1 MKTMGK
7 TRSLELRW
15 IRGFTNQNIEF
26 VDEKTVCYL
35 CGSHICFLNLETKR
49 QSALESPGRGA
60 GVLTASGI
68 SGIFAFSERKLEP
81 SIFVYSFPDLKQK
94 QQLKSG
100 ALLDYTLLTLSDG
113 GPYLAGCSSV
123 PDFTVTIWNWESAES
138 LCSLK
143 QTGWDVVSLTF
154 NPLNWLQFC
163 VLGASFIAVWNIE
176 KSVNTHVLKP
186 SVIELPA
193 ADGSSVE
200 RVLPSL
206 LNADMEFTYY
216 GPEMPPS
223 SITGVSGDDLESVW
237 ADLCSEP
244 RLTPVAICWTTS
256 SELYV
261 GCQEGFLLLVDSET
275 HAVSIIFDPT
285 TPAANPELKQCG
297 FQGLSLHRNGLIA
310 VGKDKTAHRLV
321 IKGSQVTITQ
331 TWRFETPIRT
341 AMFSPDYETL
351 LFTSSMGQ
359 IYRTD
364 TGQSEGIVKVL
375 DVLSGNFL
383 AAAFCQSSENICV
396 SVREGGQLQLWS
408 AHGICLGS
416 LPLQVQA
423 TSLACCPSATY
434 AALGTASGRLLLFD
448 LNDPRRP
455 RLVHQIRLYR
465 SAVHHIVQVFSTCTV
480 QFHPCF
486 VDFDQTGHF
495 LFAAAT
501 DPNVFVLNAKAS
513 QSFSVVGYAVVPGP
527 VLSLSARY
535 IAESGLVEVLTLCP
549 GHERR
554 SLEGSLLSLF
564 ALSAKNLS
572 DRHSRLSDEALNM
585 LTYEVPH
592 PINSCVL
599 GVHSVFAYCHRR
611 KTLQLFQLPQDTEPR
626 HRTVQLKQT
635 KEVKGHPLGPA
646 ALVLSP
652 DQKWLASLG
661 RDGLLQ
667 IRETS
672 SMDHHVEKQS
682 HSSRVGGIQSVSFS
696 PDSHSLLT
704 AGFKDGCLVCSDF
717 RFEDARADNSSA
729 TDMNEMLSSENSVL
743 IGLPEWESPF
753 EFLSK
758 MDGDEVKV
766 TEHEDSRDSPSR
778 LTWLEI
784 KHNTVSQED
793 DQQYSTKK
801 EHLRKRLRELR
812 DAVQD
817 MVSENEKA
825 PQMERMDLQQF
836 NLDVDGQR
844 RVDTM
849 LAEEVMQVILT
860 CLKSKIALNVVCLR
874 LKSIFNEL
882 QVKSEIEQKIQENDA
897 LCVKLKGELWD
908 ALMVKGR
915 AVRAFHS
922 DHEVK
927 NFPLTERT
935 TKQLEDLRRAEHV
948 RMLEKAEVKRQN
960 SRQEKLHHP
969 TSESVDQQ
977 GEGRDLLTSSYSA
990 QLGCSH
996 PDLYDQLTLQT
1007 TDQRINQIILLQD
1020 VIHRVKTAFNHEFDA
1035 VHRQKVREISH
1046 VRDRNRQIR
1055 EIMAELE
1062 LKEDLWEPE
1071 MTVSEM
1077 PERLFIVDDN
1087 EMETDKFLTPEQRQ
1101 EEERKRQEEQKRLN
1115 AESDES
1121 RDRALEDMMAGVLE
1135 VKTQG
1140 FLKLEIPPP
1149 EFVLTKPDVHW
1160 SDEEKKLYKEFEKKK
1175 KVLCEEKEKYRKS
1188 LETEMKKLQASTA
1201 EFTEKLDGSVRR
1213 LFEMK
1218 IRSQMAVYQEE
1229 LKIICLKHS
1238 IRLDE
1243 AMRNREAELTLKLEQ
1258 TLSHKE
1264 QLGNELTKQEQE
1276 VALFRE
1282 SYESI
1287 LAEDRVGTKINRF
1300 LSVLTYISFKILDKD
1315 FRKEFLDL
1323 PRLVVDHLYKLFKR
1337 RPRVQ
1342 KLRTENS
1349 TKPFKEQTPCASQGP
1364 DAFDKMLKAM
1374 DELDAK
1380 ENMPEGLNPAVWE
1393 RFCHARRAKAASE
1406 QKVRVNALT
1415 MAEMQAFL
1423 QKRNEENVAAEQQIQ
1438 TLNRELESLLK
1449 TRNMLQMDT
1458 MVQAL
1463 LKQGQV
1469 EVPITDLA
1477 PDYSDAVLLRRSVV
1491 EDLNRTIQALG
1502 EQKIATM
1509 EETKELRK
1517 GLIQMEW
1524 ENKKRRMQI
1533 EDLKSK
1539 ARDIQMLRLTED
1551 QKEHLNKID
1560 RDSRVS
1566 KQVSTLKKTIEFH
1579 KKAHLKA
1586 IEKRRLKIKQLNS
1599 QAGKKAEENAE
1610 LDQQIRSMEVTV
1622 SELTHIWEATA
1633 LVEVHSTKRRTIKAG
1648 AEGNI

>member
-7 TRSLELRW
+7 TRGLELRW
-15 IRGFTNQNIEF
+15 IQGSTNQNIEF
-26 VDEKTVCYL
+26 VGEKTVCYL
-35 CGSHICFLNLETKR
+35 CGSHICFLNLETKDQR
-49 QSALESPGRGA
+49 VLESPGRGA
-60 GVLTASGI
+60 GALTASGI
-68 SGIFAFSERKLEP
+68 SGIFAFAERKLEP
-81 SIFVYSFPDLKQK
+81 TVFIYSFPDLKLK
-94 QQLKSG
+94 QQLKGG
-100 ALLDYTLLTLSDG
+100 ALLNYTLLALSDG

-123 PDFTVTIWNWESAES
+123 PGFTITIWNWESAES
-138 LCSLK
+138 LCSLV
-143 QTGWDVVSLTF
+143 QSGCDVVSLVF

-163 VLGASFIAVWNIE
+163 VLGTSFITVWNIE
-176 KSVNTHVLKP
+176 KSVSTHVLKP
-186 SVIELPA
+186 SVIQLPA
-193 ADGSSVE
+193 ADGSFVE
-200 RVLPSL
+200 QALPPL
-206 LNADMEFTYY
+206 LNANVELTYY

-223 SITGVSGDDLESVW
+223 SVSGVSGDDLESVW
-237 ADLCSEP
+237 ADLCSKP

-261 GCQEGFLLLVDSET
+261 GCQEGFLLLLDAET
-275 HAVSIIFDPT
+275 HAVSLIFDPT
-285 TPAANPELKQCG
+285 APAANAELTQCS
-297 FQGLSLHRNGLIA
+297 FQGLSLDRNGLIA
-310 VGKDKTAHRLV
+310 VKKDRTVHRLI
-321 IKGSQVTITQ
+321 IKGTQVTIAQ
-331 TWRFETPIRT
+331 TWRFETPICA

-351 LFTSSMGQ
+351 LFTSNTGQ
-359 IYRTD
+359 IYRTS
-364 TGQSEGIVKVL
+364 TGQSEEIVKVL

-383 AAAFCQSSENICV
+383 AATFCQSSENICV

-408 AHGICLGS
+408 ADGICLGS
-416 LPLQVQA
+416 LLLHVQA
-423 TSLACCPSATY
+423 TSLACCPSAAY
-434 AALGTASGRLLLFD
+434 AALGSASGQLLFID
-448 LNDPRRP
+448 LTEPRRP
-455 RLVHQIRLYR
+455 RLVHHIRLYR
-465 SAVHHIVQVFSTCTV
+465 SAVQHIV
-480 QFHPCF
+480 
-486 VDFDQTGHF
+486 FDQTGHF
-495 LFAAAT
+495 LLTAAT
-501 DPNVFVLNAKAS
+501 DPKVHVLNAKAS
-513 QSFSVVGYAVVPGP
+513 QSFSVVGYTVVAGP

-535 IAESGLVEVLTLCP
+535 IAESRLVQVLTLCP
-549 GHERR
+549 GHERPT
-554 SLEGSLLSLF
+554 LEGCLLSLF
-564 ALSAKNLS
+564 TLSAENLAE
-572 DRHSRLSDEALNM
+572 RHGRLSDEGLNM
-585 LTYEVPH
+585 LTYQVPH
-592 PINSCVL
+592 PVNSCVL
-599 GVHSVFAYCHRR
+599 GLHSVFAYCHRR
-611 KTLQLFQLPQDTEPR
+611 KTLQLFQLPQDAEAR
-626 HRTVQLKQT
+626 HETVELKQT

-646 ALVLSP
+646 TLVLSP
-652 DQKWLASLG
+652 DQRWLASLG
-661 RDGLLQ
+661 RDGSLQ
-667 IRETS
+667 IRDTS
-672 SMDHHVEKQS
+672 SMDHHVEKHS
-682 HSSRVGGIQSVSFS
+682 HSSGVGGVQSVSFS
-696 PDSHSLLT
+696 PDSHWLLT
-704 AGFKDGCLVCSDF
+704 AGFEDGSLVCSHF
-717 RFEDARADNSSA
+717 RFEDADNNA
-729 TDMNEMLSSENSVL
+729 TTDLNEMLSSENSVL
-743 IGLPEWESPF
+743 SGLPDWESPD
-753 EFLSK
+753 EFVDRNK
-758 MDGDEVKV
+758 MDGEEVNV
-766 TEHEDSRDSPSR
+766 TKHEDSCDSSSH

-784 KHNTVSQED
+784 KHNTILQED
-793 DQQYSTKK
+793 DEQYSVKK
-801 EHLRKRLRELR
+801 ENLRKRLQELR
-812 DAVQD
+812 VAVQD
-817 MVSENEKA
+817 MVSENENA
-825 PQMERMDLQQF
+825 SQMERMDLQQF

-844 RVDTM
+844 RLDAMV
-849 LAEEVMQVILT
+849 AEEV
-860 CLKSKIALNVVCLR
+860 
-874 LKSIFNEL
+874 L

-897 LCVKLKGELWD
+897 LCAKLKKELWD
-908 ALMVKGR
+908 SMMVKGR

-927 NFPLTERT
+927 NFALTERT
-935 TKQLEDLRRAEHV
+935 TKQLEDLRRVEHM
-948 RMLEKAEVKRQN
+948 RMLEKAAIKLQNSGQERLYDPTSGSEVK
-960 SRQEKLHHP
+960 
-969 TSESVDQQ
+969 Q
-977 GEGRDLLTSSYSA
+977 GEGREVLTSSYSA

-1020 VIHRVKTAFNHEFDA
+1020 VIHRVKMAFNNEFDA
-1035 VHRQKVREISH
+1035 VHRQKVQEISH

-1077 PERLFIVDDN
+1077 PERLFSVDDH
-1087 EMETDKFLTPEQRQ
+1087 EIETEKFLTPEQRQ

-1149 EFVLTKPDVHW
+1149 EFVLTKPDIHW
-1160 SDEEKKLYKEFEKKK
+1160 TDEEKKLHQEFEKKS

-1201 EFTEKLDGSVRR
+1201 ELTERFDGSVRR

-1238 IRLDE
+1238 IHLDE
-1243 AMRNREAELTLKLEQ
+1243 AMRNREVELTLKLEQ
-1258 TLSHKE
+1258 TLALKE
-1264 QLGNELTKQEQE
+1264 QLGNELMRQEQE

-1282 SYESI
+1282 SYESV
-1287 LAEDRVGTKINRF
+1287 LAEDR
-1300 LSVLTYISFKILDKD
+1300 ILDKD

-1323 PRLVVDHLYKLFKR
+1323 PRVVVDHLYKLFKR

-1349 TKPFKEQTPCASQGP
+1349 SRPFKEQTPCASQGP

-1374 DELDAK
+1374 EELDAK
-1380 ENMPEGLNPAVWE
+1380 ENMPEGLNPSVWE
-1393 RFCHARRAKAASE
+1393 RFCHVRRAKAASE

-1438 TLNRELESLLK
+1438 TLNRELESSLK

-1469 EVPITDLA
+1469 EVPITYLA
-1477 PDYSDAVLLRRSVV
+1477 PDYSDAVLLHRSVV

-1533 EDLKSK
+1533 EDLKIK

-1551 QKEHLNKID
+1551 QKEYLNKID

-1579 KKAHLKA
+1579 KKAHFKA
-1586 IEKRRLKIKQLNS
+1586 IEKHRVKIKQLKS

-1622 SELTHIWEATA
+1622 SELSHIWEATA
-1633 LVEVHSTKRRTIKAG
+1633 LVEVHSTKKTVIKATG
-1648 AEGNI
+1648 KGNM

>member
-7 TRSLELRW
+7 TRGLELRW
-15 IRGFTNQNIEF
+15 IQGSTNQNIEF
-26 VDEKTVCYL
+26 VGEKTVCYL
-35 CGSHICFLNLETKR
+35 CGSHICFLNLETKDQR
-49 QSALESPGRGA
+49 VLESPGRGA
-60 GVLTASGI
+60 GALTASGI

-81 SIFVYSFPDLKQK
+81 TVFIYSFPDLKLK
-94 QQLKSG
+94 QQLKGG
-100 ALLDYTLLTLSDG
+100 ALLDYTLLALSDG

-123 PDFTVTIWNWESAES
+123 PAFTITIWNWESAES
-138 LCSLK
+138 LCSLV
-143 QTGWDVVSLTF
+143 QRGCDVVSLAF
-154 NPLNWLQFC
+154 NPLNWLQFS
-163 VLGASFIAVWNIE
+163 VLGTSFITVWNIE
-176 KSVNTHVLKP
+176 KSVSTHVLKP
-186 SVIELPA
+186 SVIQLPA
-193 ADGSSVE
+193 ADGSFVE
-200 RVLPSL
+200 QALPPL
-206 LNADMEFTYY
+206 LNANMEFTYY

-223 SITGVSGDDLESVW
+223 SVSGVSGDDLESVW
-237 ADLCSEP
+237 ADLCSKP
-244 RLTPVAICWTTS
+244 SLTPVAICWTTS

-261 GCQEGFLLLVDSET
+261 GCQEGFLLLLDAET
-275 HAVSIIFDPT
+275 HAVSVVFDPT
-285 TPAANPELKQCG
+285 APAANPELKQRS
-297 FQGLSLHRNGLIA
+297 FQGLSLDRNGLIA
-310 VGKDKTAHRLV
+310 VKKDRTVHRLI
-321 IKGSQVTITQ
+321 IKGTQVTIAQ
-331 TWRFETPIRT
+331 TWRFETPICA

-351 LFTSSMGQ
+351 LFTSSTGQ
-359 IYRTD
+359 IYRPS

-383 AAAFCQSSENICV
+383 AATFCQSSENICV

-408 AHGICLGS
+408 ADGMCLGS
-416 LPLQVQA
+416 LPLHVQA
-423 TSLACCPSATY
+423 TSLACCPSAAY
-434 AALGTASGRLLLFD
+434 AALGTASGQLLFID
-448 LNDPRRP
+448 LTEPRQP
-455 RLVHQIRLYR
+455 RLVHHIRLYH
-465 SAVHHIVQVFSTCTV
+465 SAVQHIV
-480 QFHPCF
+480 
-486 VDFDQTGHF
+486 FDQTGHF
-495 LFAAAT
+495 LLTAAT
-501 DPNVFVLNAKAS
+501 DPNIYVLNARAS
-513 QSFSVVGYAVVPGP
+513 LSFSVVGYTVVAGP

-535 IAESGLVEVLTLCP
+535 IAESRLVQVLTLCP
-549 GHERR
+549 GHERPT
-554 SLEGSLLSLF
+554 LEGCLLSLF
-564 ALSAKNLS
+564 TLSAENLAE
-572 DRHSRLSDEALNM
+572 RHGRLSDEGLNM

-592 PINSCVL
+592 PVSSCVL
-599 GVHSVFAYCHRR
+599 GLHSVFAYCHRR
-611 KTLQLFQLPQDTEPR
+611 KTLQLFQLPQDAEAR
-626 HRTVQLKQT
+626 HETVELKQT

-646 ALVLSP
+646 TLVLSP
-652 DQKWLASLG
+652 DQRWLASLG
-661 RDGLLQ
+661 RDGSLQ
-667 IRETS
+667 IRDTS

-682 HSSRVGGIQSVSFS
+682 HSSGVGGVQSVSFS

-704 AGFKDGCLVCSDF
+704 AGFEDGCLVCSQF
-717 RFEDARADNSSA
+717 RFEDADSNTA
-729 TDMNEMLSSENSVL
+729 TDLNEMLSSENSVL
-743 IGLPEWESPF
+743 RGLPEWESPD
-753 EFLSK
+753 EFVDRNK
-758 MDGDEVKV
+758 MDGEEVNV
-766 TEHEDSRDSPSR
+766 TKHEDSCDSPSR

-784 KHNTVSQED
+784 KHNRILQED
-793 DQQYSTKK
+793 DEQYSVKK
-801 EHLRKRLRELR
+801 ENLRKRLQELR

-817 MVSENEKA
+817 MVSENENA
-825 PQMERMDLQQF
+825 SQMEQMDLQQF

-844 RVDTM
+844 RLDAMV
-849 LAEEVMQVILT
+849 AEEVMQVLLT
-860 CLKSKIALNVVCLR
+860 CLKYEMNIVRFR
-874 LKSIFNEL
+874 LFKSIFYEM
-882 QVKSEIEQKIQENDA
+882 QVKSEIEQKIQEKDA
-897 LCVKLKGELWD
+897 LCAKLKKELWD
-908 ALMVKGR
+908 SMMVKGR

-927 NFPLTERT
+927 NFALTERT
-935 TKQLEDLRRAEHV
+935 TKQLEDLRRVEHM
-948 RMLEKAEVKRQN
+948 RMLEKAAIKQQNSGQERLHDPTSGSEVK
-960 SRQEKLHHP
+960 
-969 TSESVDQQ
+969 Q
-977 GEGRDLLTSSYSA
+977 GEGREVLTSSYSA

-1020 VIHRVKTAFNHEFDA
+1020 VIHRVKTAFNNEFDA
-1035 VHRQKVREISH
+1035 VHRQKVQEISH

-1077 PERLFIVDDN
+1077 PERLFSVDN
-1087 EMETDKFLTPEQRQ
+1087 HEIETEKFLTPEQRQ

-1115 AESDES
+1115 AERDES

-1149 EFVLTKPDVHW
+1149 EFVLTKPDIHW
-1160 SDEEKKLYKEFEKKK
+1160 TDEEKKLHQEFEKKS

-1201 EFTEKLDGSVRR
+1201 EFTEKFDGSVRR

-1238 IRLDE
+1238 IHLDE
-1243 AMRNREAELTLKLEQ
+1243 AMRNREVELTLKLEQ
-1258 TLSHKE
+1258 TLALKE
-1264 QLGNELTKQEQE
+1264 QLGNELMKQEQE

-1282 SYESI
+1282 SYESV
-1287 LAEDRVGTKINRF
+1287 LAEDR
-1300 LSVLTYISFKILDKD
+1300 ILDKD

-1323 PRLVVDHLYKLFKR
+1323 PRVVVDHLYKLFKR

-1349 TKPFKEQTPCASQGP
+1349 SKPFKEQTPCASQGP

-1374 DELDAK
+1374 EELDAK
-1380 ENMPEGLNPAVWE
+1380 ENMPEGLNPSVWE
-1393 RFCHARRAKAASE
+1393 RFCHVRRAKAASE

-1423 QKRNEENVAAEQQIQ
+1423 QRRNEENMAAEQQIQ
-1438 TLNRELESLLK
+1438 TLNRELESSLK

-1477 PDYSDAVLLRRSVV
+1477 PDYSGAVLLHRSVV

-1533 EDLKSK
+1533 EDLKIK

-1551 QKEHLNKID
+1551 QKEYLNKID

-1579 KKAHLKA
+1579 KKAHFKA
-1586 IEKRRLKIKQLNS
+1586 IEKHRLKIKQLKS

-1610 LDQQIRSMEVTV
+1610 LDQQIQGMEVTV
-1622 SELTHIWEATA
+1622 SELRHIWEATA
-1633 LVEVHSTKRRTIKAG
+1633 FLEAHSTKRPAIKATG
-1648 AEGNI
+1648 KGNM

>member
-7 TRSLELRW
+7 TRGLELRW
-15 IRGFTNQNIEF
+15 IQGSTNQNIEF
-26 VDEKTVCYL
+26 VGEKTVCYL
-35 CGSHICFLNLETKR
+35 CGSHICFLNLETKDQR
-49 QSALESPGRGA
+49 VLESPGRGA
-60 GVLTASGI
+60 GALTASGI
-68 SGIFAFSERKLEP
+68 SGIFAFAERKLEP
-81 SIFVYSFPDLKQK
+81 TVFIYSFPDLKLK
-94 QQLKSG
+94 QQLKGG
-100 ALLDYTLLTLSDG
+100 ALLNYTLLALSDG

-123 PDFTVTIWNWESAES
+123 PGFTITIWNWESAES
-138 LCSLK
+138 LCSLV
-143 QTGWDVVSLTF
+143 QSGCDVVSLVF

-163 VLGASFIAVWNIE
+163 VLGTSFITVWNIE
-176 KSVNTHVLKP
+176 KSVSTHVLKP
-186 SVIELPA
+186 SVIQLPA
-193 ADGSSVE
+193 ADGSFVE
-200 RVLPSL
+200 QALPPL
-206 LNADMEFTYY
+206 LNANVELTYY

-223 SITGVSGDDLESVW
+223 SVSGVSGDDLESVW
-237 ADLCSEP
+237 ADLCSKP

-261 GCQEGFLLLVDSET
+261 GCQEGFLLLLDAET
-275 HAVSIIFDPT
+275 HAVSLIFDPT
-285 TPAANPELKQCG
+285 APAANAELTQCS
-297 FQGLSLHRNGLIA
+297 FQGLSLDRNGLIA
-310 VGKDKTAHRLV
+310 VKKDRTVHRLI
-321 IKGSQVTITQ
+321 IKGTQVTIAQ
-331 TWRFETPIRT
+331 TWRFETPICA

-351 LFTSSMGQ
+351 LFTSNTGQ
-359 IYRTD
+359 IYRTS
-364 TGQSEGIVKVL
+364 TGQSEEIVKVL

-383 AAAFCQSSENICV
+383 AATFCQSSENICV

-408 AHGICLGS
+408 ADGICLGS
-416 LPLQVQA
+416 LLLHVQA
-423 TSLACCPSATY
+423 TSLACCPSAAY
-434 AALGTASGRLLLFD
+434 AALGSASGQLLFID
-448 LNDPRRP
+448 LTEPRRP
-455 RLVHQIRLYR
+455 RLVHHIRLYR
-465 SAVHHIVQVFSTCTV
+465 SAVQHIV
-480 QFHPCF
+480 
-486 VDFDQTGHF
+486 FDQTGHF
-495 LFAAAT
+495 LLTAAT
-501 DPNVFVLNAKAS
+501 DPKVHVLNAKAS
-513 QSFSVVGYAVVPGP
+513 QSFSVVGYTVVAGP

-535 IAESGLVEVLTLCP
+535 IAESRLVQVLTLCP
-549 GHERR
+549 GHERPT
-554 SLEGSLLSLF
+554 LEGCLLSLF
-564 ALSAKNLS
+564 TLSAENLAE
-572 DRHSRLSDEALNM
+572 RHGRLSDEGLNM
-585 LTYEVPH
+585 LTYQVPH
-592 PINSCVL
+592 PVNSCVL
-599 GVHSVFAYCHRR
+599 GLHSVFAYCHRR
-611 KTLQLFQLPQDTEPR
+611 KTLQLFQLPQDAEAR
-626 HRTVQLKQT
+626 HETVELKQT

-646 ALVLSP
+646 TLVLSP
-652 DQKWLASLG
+652 DQRWLASLG
-661 RDGLLQ
+661 RDGSLQ
-667 IRETS
+667 IRDTS
-672 SMDHHVEKQS
+672 SMDHHVEKHS
-682 HSSRVGGIQSVSFS
+682 HSSGVGGVQSVSFS
-696 PDSHSLLT
+696 PDSHWLLT
-704 AGFKDGCLVCSDF
+704 AGFEDGSLVCSHF
-717 RFEDARADNSSA
+717 RFEDADNNA
-729 TDMNEMLSSENSVL
+729 TTDLNEMLSSENSVL
-743 IGLPEWESPF
+743 SGLPDWESPD
-753 EFLSK
+753 EFVDRNK
-758 MDGDEVKV
+758 MDGEEVNV
-766 TEHEDSRDSPSR
+766 TKHEDSCDSSSH

-784 KHNTVSQED
+784 KHNTV
-793 DQQYSTKK
+793 
-801 EHLRKRLRELR
+801 
-812 DAVQD
+812 QD
-817 MVSENEKA
+817 MVSENENA
-825 PQMERMDLQQF
+825 SQMERMDLQQF

-844 RVDTM
+844 RLDAMV
-849 LAEEVMQVILT
+849 AEEVLQVILT
-860 CLKSKIALNVVCLR
+860 CLKYEMNVVCFR
-874 LKSIFNEL
+874 LFKSIFYEM

-897 LCVKLKGELWD
+897 LCAKLKKELWD
-908 ALMVKGR
+908 SMMVKGR

-927 NFPLTERT
+927 NFALTERT
-935 TKQLEDLRRAEHV
+935 TKQLEDLRRVEHM
-948 RMLEKAEVKRQN
+948 RMLEKAAIKLQNSGQERLYDPTSGSEVK
-960 SRQEKLHHP
+960 
-969 TSESVDQQ
+969 Q
-977 GEGRDLLTSSYSA
+977 GEGREVLTSSYSA

-1020 VIHRVKTAFNHEFDA
+1020 VIHRVKMAFNNEFDA
-1035 VHRQKVREISH
+1035 VHRQKVQEISH

-1077 PERLFIVDDN
+1077 PERLFSVDDH
-1087 EMETDKFLTPEQRQ
+1087 EIETEKFLTPEQRQ

-1149 EFVLTKPDVHW
+1149 EFVLTKPDIHW
-1160 SDEEKKLYKEFEKKK
+1160 TDEEKKLHQEFEKKS

-1201 EFTEKLDGSVRR
+1201 ELTERFDGSVRR

-1238 IRLDE
+1238 IHLDE
-1243 AMRNREAELTLKLEQ
+1243 AMRNREVELTLKLEQ
-1258 TLSHKE
+1258 TLALKE
-1264 QLGNELTKQEQE
+1264 QLGNELMRQEQE

-1282 SYESI
+1282 SYESV
-1287 LAEDRVGTKINRF
+1287 LAEDR
-1300 LSVLTYISFKILDKD
+1300 ILDKD

-1323 PRLVVDHLYKLFKR
+1323 PRVVVDHLYKLFKR

-1349 TKPFKEQTPCASQGP
+1349 SRPFKEQTPCASQGP

-1374 DELDAK
+1374 EELDAK
-1380 ENMPEGLNPAVWE
+1380 ENMPEGLNPSVWE
-1393 RFCHARRAKAASE
+1393 RFCHVRRAKAASE

-1438 TLNRELESLLK
+1438 TLNRELESSLK

-1469 EVPITDLA
+1469 EVPITYLA
-1477 PDYSDAVLLRRSVV
+1477 PDYSDAVLLHRSVV

-1533 EDLKSK
+1533 EDLKIK

-1551 QKEHLNKID
+1551 QKEYLNKID

-1579 KKAHLKA
+1579 KKAHFKA
-1586 IEKRRLKIKQLNS
+1586 IEKHRVKIKQLKS

-1622 SELTHIWEATA
+1622 SELSHIWEATA
-1633 LVEVHSTKRRTIKAG
+1633 LVEVHSTKKTVIKATG
-1648 AEGNI
+1648 KGNM

>member
-7 TRSLELRW
+7 TRGLELRW
-15 IRGFTNQNIEF
+15 IQGSTNQNIEF
-26 VDEKTVCYL
+26 VGEKTVCYL
-35 CGSHICFLNLETKR
+35 CGSHICFLNLETKDQR
-49 QSALESPGRGA
+49 VLESPGRGA
-60 GVLTASGI
+60 GALTASGI
-68 SGIFAFSERKLEP
+68 SGIFAFAERKLEP
-81 SIFVYSFPDLKQK
+81 TVFIYSFPDLKLK
-94 QQLKSG
+94 QQLKGG
-100 ALLDYTLLTLSDG
+100 ALLNYTLLALSDG

-123 PDFTVTIWNWESAES
+123 PGFTITIWNWESAES
-138 LCSLK
+138 LCSLV
-143 QTGWDVVSLTF
+143 QSGCDVVSLVF

-163 VLGASFIAVWNIE
+163 VLGTSFITVWNIE
-176 KSVNTHVLKP
+176 KSVSTHVLKP
-186 SVIELPA
+186 SVIQLPA
-193 ADGSSVE
+193 ADGSFVE
-200 RVLPSL
+200 QALPPL
-206 LNADMEFTYY
+206 LNANVELTYY

-223 SITGVSGDDLESVW
+223 SVSGVSGDDLESVW
-237 ADLCSEP
+237 ADLCSKP

-261 GCQEGFLLLVDSET
+261 GCQEGFLLLLDAET
-275 HAVSIIFDPT
+275 HAVSLIFDPT
-285 TPAANPELKQCG
+285 APAANAELTQCS
-297 FQGLSLHRNGLIA
+297 FQGLSLDRNGLIA
-310 VGKDKTAHRLV
+310 VKKDRTVHRLI
-321 IKGSQVTITQ
+321 IKGTQVTIAQ
-331 TWRFETPIRT
+331 TWRFETPICA

-351 LFTSSMGQ
+351 LFTSNTGQ
-359 IYRTD
+359 IYRTS
-364 TGQSEGIVKVL
+364 TGQSEEIVKVL

-383 AAAFCQSSENICV
+383 AATFCQSSENICV

-408 AHGICLGS
+408 ADGICLGS
-416 LPLQVQA
+416 LLLHVQA
-423 TSLACCPSATY
+423 TSLACCPSAAY
-434 AALGTASGRLLLFD
+434 AALGSASGQLLFID
-448 LNDPRRP
+448 LTEPRRP
-455 RLVHQIRLYR
+455 RLVHHIRLYR
-465 SAVHHIVQVFSTCTV
+465 SAVQHIV
-480 QFHPCF
+480 
-486 VDFDQTGHF
+486 FDQTGHF
-495 LFAAAT
+495 LLTAAT
-501 DPNVFVLNAKAS
+501 DPKVHVLNAKAS
-513 QSFSVVGYAVVPGP
+513 QSFSVVGYTVVAGP

-535 IAESGLVEVLTLCP
+535 IAESRLVQVLTLCP
-549 GHERR
+549 GHERPT
-554 SLEGSLLSLF
+554 LEGCLLSLF
-564 ALSAKNLS
+564 TLSAENLAE
-572 DRHSRLSDEALNM
+572 RHGRLSDEGLNM
-585 LTYEVPH
+585 LTYQVPH
-592 PINSCVL
+592 PVNSCVL
-599 GVHSVFAYCHRR
+599 GLHSVFAYCHRR
-611 KTLQLFQLPQDTEPR
+611 KTLQLFQLPQD
-626 HRTVQLKQT
+626 
-635 KEVKGHPLGPA
+635 
-646 ALVLSP
+646 
-652 DQKWLASLG
+652 
-661 RDGLLQ
+661 
-667 IRETS
+667 
-672 SMDHHVEKQS
+672 HHVEKHS
-682 HSSRVGGIQSVSFS
+682 HSSGVGGVQSVSFS
-696 PDSHSLLT
+696 PDSHWLLT
-704 AGFKDGCLVCSDF
+704 AGFEDGSLVCSHF
-717 RFEDARADNSSA
+717 RFEDADNNA
-729 TDMNEMLSSENSVL
+729 TTDLNEMLSSENSVL
-743 IGLPEWESPF
+743 SGLPDWESPD
-753 EFLSK
+753 EFVDRNK
-758 MDGDEVKV
+758 MDGEEVNV
-766 TEHEDSRDSPSR
+766 TKHEDSCDSSSH

-784 KHNTVSQED
+784 KHNTILQED
-793 DQQYSTKK
+793 DEQYSVKK
-801 EHLRKRLRELR
+801 ENLRKRLQELR
-812 DAVQD
+812 VAVQD
-817 MVSENEKA
+817 MVSENENA
-825 PQMERMDLQQF
+825 SQMERMDLQQF

-844 RVDTM
+844 RLDAMV
-849 LAEEVMQVILT
+849 AEEVLQVILT
-860 CLKSKIALNVVCLR
+860 CLKYEMNVVCFR
-874 LKSIFNEL
+874 LFKSIFYEM

-897 LCVKLKGELWD
+897 LCAKLKKELWD
-908 ALMVKGR
+908 SMMVKGR

-927 NFPLTERT
+927 NFALTERT
-935 TKQLEDLRRAEHV
+935 TKQLEDLRRVEHM
-948 RMLEKAEVKRQN
+948 RMLEKAAIKLQNSGQERLYDPTSGSEVK
-960 SRQEKLHHP
+960 
-969 TSESVDQQ
+969 Q
-977 GEGRDLLTSSYSA
+977 GEGREVLTSSYSA

-1020 VIHRVKTAFNHEFDA
+1020 VIHRVKMAFNNEFDA
-1035 VHRQKVREISH
+1035 VHRQKVQEISH

-1077 PERLFIVDDN
+1077 PERLFSVDDH
-1087 EMETDKFLTPEQRQ
+1087 EIETEKFLTPEQRQ

-1149 EFVLTKPDVHW
+1149 EFVLTKPDIHW
-1160 SDEEKKLYKEFEKKK
+1160 TDEEKKLHQEFEKKS

-1201 EFTEKLDGSVRR
+1201 ELTERFDGSVRR

-1238 IRLDE
+1238 IHLDE
-1243 AMRNREAELTLKLEQ
+1243 AMRNREVELTLKLEQ
-1258 TLSHKE
+1258 TLALKE
-1264 QLGNELTKQEQE
+1264 QLGNELMRQEQE

-1282 SYESI
+1282 SYESV
-1287 LAEDRVGTKINRF
+1287 LAEDR
-1300 LSVLTYISFKILDKD
+1300 ILDKD

-1323 PRLVVDHLYKLFKR
+1323 PRVVVDHLYKLFKR

-1349 TKPFKEQTPCASQGP
+1349 SRPFKEQTPCASQGP

-1374 DELDAK
+1374 EELDAK
-1380 ENMPEGLNPAVWE
+1380 ENMPEGLNPSVWE
-1393 RFCHARRAKAASE
+1393 RFCHVRRAKAASE

-1438 TLNRELESLLK
+1438 TLNRELESSLK

-1469 EVPITDLA
+1469 EVPITYLA
-1477 PDYSDAVLLRRSVV
+1477 PDYSDAVLLHRSVV

-1533 EDLKSK
+1533 EDLKIK

-1551 QKEHLNKID
+1551 QKEYLNKID

-1579 KKAHLKA
+1579 KKAHFKA
-1586 IEKRRLKIKQLNS
+1586 IEKHRVKIKQLKS

-1622 SELTHIWEATA
+1622 SELSHIWEATA
-1633 LVEVHSTKRRTIKAG
+1633 LVEVHSTKKTVIKATG
-1648 AEGNI
+1648 KGNM